1 MQENGSGESLRKQTF
16 KSIWKIFAIEGFLFS
31 STLLLGIFTALR
43 INNVLEI
50 EKIKAPEF
58 SLMRFIIYFILAT
71 LLIFVF
77 VRYFKFKKQK
87 GVIFKTLFIASVF
100 WGGSLLLSIWI
111 GDLFSLITMLI
122 LIVWWLKKPSVLIQ
136 DICMIMAMAGVGSV
150 LGLTF
155 TPQTIAVLLVVFS
168 IYDVIAVYKTKH
180 MVEMA
185 KEMIESRAIL
195 GFIIP
200 SSLKD
205 FKRSL
210 AEVKPGG
217 KFMILGGGDVVF
229 PLLFCSSLVSSGI
242 VNSLIVAL
250 FSLIGL
256 LASFLFFVFQKE
268 KKPIPALPPIA
279 LFSLIGYLITK
290 LF

>member
-1 MQENGSGESLRKQTF
+1 MQKNELGESLKKQTF

-31 STLLLGIFTALR
+31 LTLLLGIFTAFK
-43 INNVLEI
+43 ITNILEI
-50 EKIKAPEF
+50 EKIKVLEF
-58 SLMRFIIYFILAT
+58 SLIQFIVYFILAT
-71 LLIFVF
+71 SLIFIF
-77 VRYFKFKKQK
+77 IRYLKFKKQK
-87 GVIFKTLFIASVF
+87 GIIFKALFIVSVF

-122 LIVWWLKKPSVLIQ
+122 LIVWWLKWPSVLIQ
-136 DICMIMAMAGVGSV
+136 DICMIMAMAGAGSV

-155 TPQTIAVLLVVFS
+155 MPQTIAVLLVVFS
-168 IYDVIAVYKTKH
+168 VYDVIAVYKTKH

-195 GFIIP
+195 GFVVP
-200 SSLKD
+200 SNLKD
-205 FKRSL
+205 FKQSL

-217 KFMILGGGDVVF
+217 KFMVLGGGDVVF

>member
-1 MQENGSGESLRKQTF
+1 MKENKNVSLKTQTF

-31 STLLLGIFTALR
+31 LTLLLGIFTAFK
-43 INNVLEI
+43 INNILEV
-50 EKIKAPEF
+50 EKIPVPKF
-58 SLMRFIIYFILAT
+58 SFIQFIVYFILAT
-71 LLIFVF
+71 SLIFVF
-77 VRYFKFKKQK
+77 VRYLKFKKQK
-87 GVIFKTLFIASVF
+87 GIIFKALFITSVF

-111 GDLFSLITMLI
+111 GDLFSLITMLV
-122 LIVWWLKKPSVLIQ
+122 LIVWWLKWPSVFIQ
-136 DICMIMAMAGVGSV
+136 DVCMIMAMAGAGSV

-155 TPQTIAVLLVVFS
+155 MPQTVAILLVIFS
-168 IYDVIAVYKTKH
+168 VYDIIAVYKTKH

-195 GFIIP
+195 GFVIP
-200 SSLKD
+200 PSLKD
-205 FKRSL
+205 FKQSL

-217 KFMILGGGDVVF
+217 KFMVLGGGDVVF

-256 LASFLFFVFQKE
+256 LASFLFFAFQKE
-268 KKPIPALPPIA
+268 HKPIPALPPIA
-279 LFSLIGYLITK
+279 LFSIIGYLITK